1 VRVKRRTTGQ
11 EETIT
16 TERWERIKAN
26 GFAAEFEVLPDHPI
40 PDEVAERL
48 EMLEGQATEEKP
60 TGKAKKQ

>member
-1 VRVKRRTTGQ
+1 MRVKRRTTGQ

-48 EMLEGQATEEKP
+48 ESQATEEKP

>member
-1 VRVKRRTTGQ
+1 VRVKSKRSGQ

-26 GFAAEFEVLPDHPI
+26 GFADEFEALPDHPI

-48 EMLEGQATEEKP
+48 ESQATEEKSF
-60 TGKAKKQ
+60 GKGKKQ